1 MSFSYS
7 LGGRVARRL
16 AERAGVFREIYYTAG
31 FSEPFEEYLSKWVTA
46 YILTAPAVT
55 AAAVAL
61 HSVLLGY
68 PPVFSAVL
76 SLLVITV
83 YTLIYAAACLY
94 YPVYKRYSRGMKIDS
109 RLPYTLAYFASLA
122 ASGMGLDKVVENAVE
137 VEEEKEIAREFS
149 LFLTDTRLLGLD
161 MLTALERRSSRSPS
175 ILLSLF
181 LSGLRDAYIVAGNLY
196 EYSAFIA
203 RRLLEFKR
211 YELRKIASTVSVIAE
226 AYVTLMVAAPL
237 MFVVMLSIIGMLGGS
252 IGGIPTTLLIAVI
265 LAVGAPASA
274 AAILVMLD
282 AVLSR
287 V

>member
-1 MSFSYS
+1 M
-7 LGGRVARRL
+7 AKRL

-31 FSEPFEEYLSKWVTA
+31 FPEPFEEYVGKWVTA
-46 YILTAPAVT
+46 YILTAPAVA

-61 HSVLLGY
+61 HSILLGY

-76 SLLVITV
+76 SLLVIV
-83 YTLIYAAACLY
+83 IYTLIYAAACLY
-94 YPVYKRYSRGMKIDS
+94 YPVYRRYSRGTRIDS
-109 RLPYTLAYFASLA
+109 RLPYTLAYFAPLA
-122 ASGMGLDKVVENAVE
+122 ASGMGLDRIAENVVD
-137 VEEEKEIAREFS
+137 VEEEREIAREFS
-149 LFLTDTRLLGLD
+149 LFLTDTKLLGLD

-175 ILLSLF
+175 IMLSLF
-181 LSGLRDAYIVAGNLY
+181 FSGLRDAYITAGNLY
-196 EYSAFIA
+196 EYSAFVA
-203 RRLLEFKR
+203 QRLLEFKR

-237 MFVVMLSIIGMLGGS
+237 MFVVMLSVIGMLGGS
-252 IGGIPTTLLIAVI
+252 IGGLPTNLLIAVI
-265 LAVGAPASA
+265 MAIGVPASA